1 MDVDVVADEVVEDV
15 EDNVVELD
23 VLLVEDVLLPLL
35 LVEVRLL
42 EDVEVEVVELDVLLV
57 EGVQAKKTNAE
68 CRKTT

>member
-1 MDVDVVADEVVEDV
+1 MI
-15 EDNVVELD
+15 
-23 VLLVEDVLLPLL
+23 LPLL

-57 EGVQAKKTNAE
+57 EGVQAKKTNTE

>member
-1 MDVDVVADEVVEDV
+1 MVEDV

-57 EGVQAKKTNAE
+57 EGVQAKKTNTE
-68 CRKTT
+68 CRKAT

>member
-1 MDVDVVADEVVEDV
+1 MVEDV

-23 VLLVEDVLLPLL
+23 VLLVEDVILPLL

-42 EDVEVEVVELDVLLV
+42 EDVEVVELDVLLV
-57 EGVQAKKTNAE
+57 EGVQARKTNTE